1 MKDGKDVASMMI
13 RRIEDPKVNVRK
25 SAIQALESLIKLE
38 RDIRTKEVF
47 ELISIFILNKSHF

>member
-47 ELISIFILNKSHF
+47 ELISIFILNESHF